1 MTGAPRLA
9 LLLAAAAL
17 AAALAGWA
25 AWQQPAAQPVP
36 APAPQPAS
44 AAVPTVAVGPAASQV
59 AIAPPRCALQ
69 SLALTP
75 AGGEPATV
83 CMDATRVHQTG
94 SVRRYEIGAADA
106 DGWTLAVDTVQRR
119 ATRVTLQAR
128 DGRRYAC
135 ETSRCAAA
143 VQVDERASGQARA
156 LVLSGLRLATV
167 GATPAGT
174 APELRLD
181 ARLAI
186 PPEDSLPGL
195 ACSEAGVTMQAAD
208 GSAQRFC
215 GQGGSGVEL
224 ADDGQRRYRF
234 EDHEGRTLRIDV
246 DAAERVTAVDWAGH
260 GCRGAACSGAAT
272 QSAEPANA
280 LAQRR
285 FSFGRT
291 PLYAGA
297 GSTRPTLV
305 LDGTLVMPGQP

>member
-1 MTGAPRLA
+1 MTGTPRRA
-9 LLLAAAAL
+9 LLLAATA

-25 AWQQPAAQPVP
+25 AWQRPSGAPVP
-36 APAPQPAS
+36 APET
-44 AAVPTVAVGPAASQV
+44 AVPRTPAPEAIAPPAPALVAA
-59 AIAPPRCALQ
+59 APPRCALQ
-69 SLALTP
+69 SLVLTP

-83 CMDATRVHQTG
+83 CMDATRVQQTG

-106 DGWTLAVDTVQRR
+106 DGWRLAVDTVQRR
-119 ATRVTLQAR
+119 ATAVTLRAR

-135 ETSRCAAA
+135 EAGACAAA

-156 LVLSGLRLATV
+156 LVLSGLRLAAV
-167 GATPAGT
+167 GATPA
-174 APELRLD
+174 ELRLD

-186 PPEDSLPGL
+186 PPEDQLPGL

-208 GSAQRFC
+208 GSSQRFC

-246 DAAERVTAVDWAGH
+246 DAAERVTGVDWAGH
-260 GCRGAACSGAAT
+260 GCRGAACTGVGT
-272 QSAEPANA
+272 HSAEPANA

-291 PLYAGA
+291 ALYAGTDHA
-297 GSTRPTLV
+297 RPVLV

>member
-1 MTGAPRLA
+1 MTATPRRA

-25 AWQQPAAQPVP
+25 AWQRPAAEAVP
-36 APAPQPAS
+36 APAAQAAP
-44 AAVPTVAVGPAASQV
+44 AAVPPVAAAPAASRVV
-59 AIAPPRCALQ
+59 ATPPRCALQ
-69 SLALTP
+69 SLVLTP

-83 CMDATRVHQTG
+83 CMDATRVQQTG
-94 SVRRYEIGAADA
+94 SVRRYELGAADA
-106 DGWTLAVDTVQRR
+106 DGWRLAVETVQRR
-119 ATRVTLQAR
+119 ATRVTLQAL

-135 ETSRCAAA
+135 DAGACAAA
-143 VQVDERASGQARA
+143 VQLDERASGQARA
-156 LVLSGLRLATV
+156 LVLSGLRLAA
-167 GATPAGT
+167 ATGTPPA
-174 APELRLD
+174 ELRLD

-186 PPEDSLPGL
+186 PPDDQLPGL

-208 GSAQRFC
+208 GSSQRFC

-224 ADDGQRRYRF
+224 ADDGQRHYRF

-246 DAAERVTAVDWAGH
+246 DAAERVTGVDWAGH
-260 GCRGAACSGAAT
+260 GCRGAACTGAGT

-297 GSTRPTLV
+297 GSSRPTLV